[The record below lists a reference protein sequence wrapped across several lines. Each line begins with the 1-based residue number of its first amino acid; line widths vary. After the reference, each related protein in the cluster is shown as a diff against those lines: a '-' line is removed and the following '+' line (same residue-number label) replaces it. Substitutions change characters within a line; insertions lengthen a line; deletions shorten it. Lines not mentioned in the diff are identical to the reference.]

1 MPGVIVQR
9 DRIVQKT
16 DKQKTE
22 DIIKTHNVF
31 DKLELSMC
39 NNKCLS
45 YHNYISSSLDNQA
58 SYNFSV
64 KNCFL
69 FCYLFF
75 NVYVYNFNRVYQQK
89 I

>member
-1 MPGVIVQR
+1 
-9 DRIVQKT
+9 
-16 DKQKTE
+16 
-22 DIIKTHNVF
+22 
-31 DKLELSMC
+31 MC

-58 SYNFSV
+58 SYNFSE

-75 NVYVYNFNRVYQQK
+75 NVYVYDFNRVYQQK
-89 I
+89 V